1 MCKKAEVTNE
11 HEALPCS
18 ENQSRL
24 STLMPDDI
32 DLITITRSI
41 ITTHVVVITRLLLM
55 IIDADHVVQIGRNIA
70 AHDIVNARLLLII
83 RISKLLWMIVDA
95 EQLVQIGR
103 NQTRFF
109 STHTEEKSVNEI
121 VVATAFNPISP
132 ISPNQP

>member
-1 MCKKAEVTNE
+1 
-11 HEALPCS
+11 
-18 ENQSRL
+18 
-24 STLMPDDI
+24 
-32 DLITITRSI
+32 
-41 ITTHVVVITRLLLM
+41 
-55 IIDADHVVQIGRNIA
+55 
-70 AHDIVNARLLLII
+70 
-83 RISKLLWMIVDA
+83 MIVDA